1 MKGIFKDLTILFLFL
16 FPFFLLMLGN
26 RPFAN
31 PDEGRYVEISRE
43 MVTTGDYITPRLNG
57 VKYFEKPPLFY
68 WLQASLI
75 HLTKTSTNE
84 FLMRLWPAF
93 FAFLGVLSTY
103 LFATSFF
110 NRQTGLFSA
119 FLLALTPLYYALS
132 RLIIL
137 DMVFSVFI
145 TMSLYC
151 FIAGFYKTQK
161 RRLLFYGFS
170 CFISLAILTKGLV
183 ALAIAGPL
191 IVIWLTFTK
200 HWKNLFP
207 LYLPT
212 NIALFLALV
221 LPWHIL
227 AAVKNPEFLHKY
239 FYVEHFLRYTTT
251 LHLRYKPW
259 WFFIPITCIGLFPWV
274 LLIPSGIKVWAQ
286 RFKELPTQQKQLFFF
301 LIFWIFWVLGFYSF
315 SNSKLIP
322 YILPIFPP
330 ISILLGY
337 YVTYLW
343 NVKSSF
349 PSKTVGCFLTVLGC
363 GLYYISQIGQN
374 QGLEPVFFPYIYS
387 ASIILFVL
395 SISVMVL
402 PSYSLPLLGGGTFS
416 LIITLI
422 FASIYIQK
430 PSTKEL
436 ASHILTLHQP
446 SDRIGSY
453 KAYFQDLPVYLNQTI
468 YVVDYLGELEFGTTT
483 EDTTAWMIQEQKLLE
498 LWTQPQ
504 RFYLV
509 GKLDEFTQL
518 KQRNP
523 AFCFSLLQEKE
534 GLALIHN
541 CLN

>member
-1 MKGIFKDLTILFLFL
+1 MKGIFKDLIILFLFL

-26 RPFAN
+26 RPFSN

-43 MVTTGDYITPRLNG
+43 MATTGDYITPRLNG

-75 HLTKTSTNE
+75 HLTNTSTNE
-84 FLMRLWPAF
+84 FLMRLWPVF
-93 FAFLGVLSTY
+93 FAFLGCLSTY
-103 LFATSFF
+103 LFATYFF

-137 DMVFSVFI
+137 DMIFGVFV
-145 TMSLYC
+145 TLSLYC
-151 FIAGFYKTQK
+151 FIAGFYNLQE

-170 CFISLAILTKGLV
+170 CFISLAVLTKGIV

-191 IVIWLTFTK
+191 IVIWLTLTR

-212 NIALFLALV
+212 NIILFLALV
-221 LPWHIL
+221 LPWHVL
-227 AAVKNPEFLHKY
+227 VAVKNPEFLYKY

-274 LLIPSGIKVWAQ
+274 LLLPSSLKVWVQ
-286 RFKELPTQQKQLFFF
+286 HFKESSIQQIFSF
-301 LIFWIFWVLGFYSF
+301 LIIWPLWILGFYSV

-322 YILPIFPP
+322 YILPVLPP
-330 ISILLGY
+330 ISLLLGY
-337 YVTYLW
+337 YFTHLW
-343 NVKSSF
+343 NLKRPF
-349 PSKTVGCFLTVLGC
+349 PSKTVGGFLLILGC
-363 GLYYISQIGQN
+363 GLYYISQIS

-387 ASIILFVL
+387 VSIILFVL
-395 SISVMVL
+395 SIGIMVL
-402 PSYSLPLLGGGTFS
+402 PSYSLPLLGGGTLS

-436 ASHILTLHQP
+436 ASHILTSHQP

-498 LWTQPQ
+498 LWKQPQ

-509 GKLDEFTQL
+509 GRLDEFTQL

-523 AFCFSLLQEKE
+523 AFCFFLLQEKE
-534 GLALIHN
+534 GLVLIHN
-541 CLN
+541 CPK